1 MSYSLSKSAVRPCVR
16 PSVRPSVRH
25 ICSLCYS
32 VIRFSLKAFILQ
44 LHGRRGGADGW
55 NVAYEARTGGFESL
69 ITLSVFLFFLL
80 LERIISDFQA
90 RIGRQEGFRTN

>member
-1 MSYSLSKSAVRPCVR
+1 MSYSLSKSAVRPSVRACVR
-16 PSVRPSVRH
+16 Y

-32 VIRFSLKAFILQ
+32 VIRFSLKTFLLQ
-44 LHGRRGGADGW
+44 WHRRRDGAVGW

-80 LERIISDFQA
+80 RE
-90 RIGRQEGFRTN
+90 